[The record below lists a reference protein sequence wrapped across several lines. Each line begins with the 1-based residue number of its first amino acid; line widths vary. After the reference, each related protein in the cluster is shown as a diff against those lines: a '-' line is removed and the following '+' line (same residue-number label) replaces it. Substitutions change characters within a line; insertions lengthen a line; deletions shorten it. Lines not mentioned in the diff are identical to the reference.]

1 MINVRDKELIQ
12 KFGNN
17 LRRLREQKNLSQ
29 EELCYLAN
37 LSKNQIGN
45 IERGEVNATISTVF
59 ALAKALHL
67 DISELFRF
75 ES

>member
-1 MINVRDKELIQ
+1 VINVRDKELIQ

-37 LSKNQIGN
+37 LSKNQIGK

-59 ALAKALHL
+59 ALSKALQL